1 MDVMDVAT
9 DSRRL
14 VPAEA
19 ARAASPGRW
28 TRVQGISPATQRL
41 EAAIRRVAEFAC
53 TTLITGETGCGKEEV
68 ARAIH
73 AAGPRRDRPFVTV
86 NCGGLP
92 AALAESQF
100 FGHEKGAF
108 TGATAASRGTFR
120 GAAGGVVF
128 LDEIG
133 EMPLELQ
140 PKLLQVLERREVVPV
155 GGFQAEPIDVQV
167 IAATNRDIRAEVQR
181 GSFRED
187 LFFRINTVHL
197 EVPPL
202 RARPEDI
209 PQFIMHFSAYFA
221 GLYDRPPWRP
231 DAATLAR
238 LVTHAWP
245 GNVRQLAQTVQRLY
259 VFADSAAD
267 VLDDLL
273 GAPPGRPAAAAEL
286 PRVDPREFDL
296 KEVRRRTV
304 RAALAATNGHLS
316 RAAALLGVCANTMT
330 KLVADACPERAAATR
345 RRRPRRRPR

>member
-1 MDVMDVAT
+1 LRPPV
-9 DSRRL
+9 
-14 VPAEA
+14 
-19 ARAASPGRW
+19 SPGKK
-28 TRVQGISPATQRL
+28 P
-41 EAAIRRVAEFAC
+41 
-53 TTLITGETGCGKEEV
+53 
-68 ARAIH
+68 RAIH
-73 AAGPRRDRPFVTV
+73 AAGPRRDRPFITV

-273 GAPPGRPAAAAEL
+273 GEPPGRPAAAAEL
-286 PRVDPREFDL
+286 PRVDAREFDL